1 MCLAIPMQLV
11 QRTESGGIVELDGI
25 RRAISL
31 ALLPEAELG
40 DHLLVHAGYAIARV
54 DAAEAQ
60 ETLDLLRQIAAA
72 ADEPPAPPA

>member
-25 RRAISL
+25 RRAVSL

-54 DAAEAQ
+54 DAAEAR
-60 ETLDLLRQIAAA
+60 ETLELLRQIAAA